1 MLTTRPSNSTFA
13 PQPPV
18 LLGDD
23 CEVPAIKLTPSQPL
37 IVMPRD
43 DGGFEV
49 AHVRAPLENTLSIRE
64 VMTALGYSNA
74 TSFMVMA
81 RRENLPFFKIN
92 SSVYRFP
99 ISGVNDWLRHRSAT
113 GLTTKRRVNLGK
125 KERRQF
131 ATLRA
136 SAA

>member
-1 MLTTRPSNSTFA
+1 MSTTRPSGSNFA

-18 LLGDD
+18 LIGDGCD
-23 CEVPAIKLTPSQPL
+23 VPAPTLTPSQPL
-37 IVMPRD
+37 IVKPRD

-49 AHVRAPLENTLSIRE
+49 ARVRTPLESTLSVRE
-64 VMTALGYSNA
+64 VMEALGYGNA
-74 TSFMVMA
+74 QSFMVMA

-99 ISGVNDWLRHRSAT
+99 ISGLNDWLRCRSTT
-113 GLTTKRRVNLGK
+113 GLITKRRVSLGG

-131 ATLRA
+131 ATVPARA
-136 SAA
+136 A